1 MEKTFIELNRV
12 NRSNETKVVLLD
24 LTKVVLVT
32 GIHTEGKTQN
42 LYDCEGEFIEEKVI
56 EEPPV
61 RYRVIVADTTSEII
75 IDQENYDILK
85 KALLK

>member
-24 LTKVVLVT
+24 LSKVLLVT
-32 GIHTEGKTQN
+32 GVHTEGTTKA
-42 LYDCEGEFIEEKVI
+42 LYDDNGDFVEEKVI

-61 RYRVIVADTTSEII
+61 RYRVVVADTTSEII